1 MNAQYGGIIGWFAR
15 NPVSAN
21 LLLISVIVM
30 GVLSSGSIRKEAFP
44 SMNPDTIRVS
54 MTYDSG
60 VPKLAEEGI
69 AVKIE
74 DALEGVPGIKRV
86 TSTSNAG
93 GSEVLIEKKT
103 DYDLDTLLTDVK
115 TKIDAI
121 YNFPVDSEK
130 PTITKGRRQDHAIWV
145 QLYGDLDRLSMQ
157 ALAER
162 LKVDLLNKP
171 GISDVSMVGKA
182 EPMISVEIDEGK
194 LQAFGLSLG
203 DVADAINRESS
214 TALTTSLRNGE
225 KVIRLKSAQQAYHS
239 AEFARI
245 PLLSSRN
252 GAQVNL
258 GDVAN
263 IQDTFED
270 NPLVLSRYNGK
281 NGIAIE
287 LLMDQYGDVTDIV
300 EQANQVVANWHAKGK
315 LPANVELVSWYDKS
329 TMITE
334 RLSLLTS
341 NALTGIALVFVVLAL
356 FLNLRVALW
365 VAAGLPFIFFGT
377 LYFMTDSYTAMT
389 INEMTTFGFIM
400 ALGIVVDDAVV
411 VGESVYSTRQAE
423 GDSLNSTI
431 KGTLKVAVPTI
442 FGVLTTV
449 AAFGALSQ
457 VSGGLGRL
465 YSQFGTIVTICLLLS
480 VVESKLI
487 LPAHLAHVNTRKKT
501 NDRNWWE
508 RIQHVADSGLVW
520 FNNKLYKPAIGLA
533 LRFRYAVVLFFIA
546 IFILVIGMPL
556 TGSVRVAFFPS
567 IPGDVVRASMS
578 MQTDAGFGQ
587 TASNLNWLEKTALQ
601 ADRQLSANG
610 ESGLGSLQVVASADD
625 SGSIAIELNKTA
637 NYTVKDFADVWK
649 SLAGSPEGVKKLKIR
664 SRREMVDNF
673 KVEIK
678 ASDESS
684 VLAAGQQFKQALQGI
699 AGVSGIDDN
708 LSPGQPL
715 LRFELTEQ
723 GRALGMDTA
732 QLSKQILRLFGG
744 EVVQRFQRD
753 KDEIKVRVRYPEN
766 ARKTLADVMVANIR
780 LDDSSVVPLT
790 TVATISSDYQQDE
803 ITRIDNLRAVY
814 ISAAVDAEQISS
826 NELVATVQ
834 STIVPSLEAQYPGLS
849 IHFAGEAEQQAE
861 TTSSMSG
868 MFMLAL
874 ISIYVLLAVPLKSY
888 IQPVLIMTAIPFG
901 IVGAIL
907 GHWWNDLTL
916 SILSMNGILALSGVV
931 VNDSLLLVS
940 RFNELRE
947 EGLSLHDAITESCT
961 SRLRAVLLT
970 SFTTYGGLMPILGE
984 TSKQAQFLIPAAAS
998 LGYGILF
1005 ATLITLILIPA
1016 LLLIQ
1021 SEIKQALVELPA
1033 KLLGK
1038 TGTEVQAC

>member
-1 MNAQYGGIIGWFAR
+1 MNSQYGGIIGWFAR

-21 LLLISVIVM
+21 LLLISVVVM
-30 GVLSSGSIRKEAFP
+30 GLLSSGSIRKEAFP
-44 SMNPDTIRVS
+44 SMDPDTIRVS

-74 DALEGVPGIKRV
+74 DALEGVPGIKRI
-86 TSTSNAG
+86 TSTSNAT
-93 GSEVLIEKKT
+93 GSEVTVEKKS
-103 DYDLDTLLTDVK
+103 DYSLDTLLTDVK
-115 TKIDAI
+115 NKVDGI
-121 YNFPVDSEK
+121 YNFPADAEK
-130 PTITKGRRQDHAIWV
+130 PVITKGRRQDHAIWV
-145 QLYGDLDRLSMQ
+145 QLYGDLDRLSLQ

-162 LKVDLLNKP
+162 LKVDLLAKP

-194 LQAFGLSLG
+194 LQAYSLSLS
-203 DVADAINRESS
+203 DVANAINQESS

-239 AEFARI
+239 AEFAAI
-245 PLLSSRN
+245 PLVSASN
-252 GAQVNL
+252 GAHISL

-263 IQDTFED
+263 VQDTFED
-270 NPLVLSRYNGK
+270 DPFVLSRYNGK

-287 LLMDQYGDVTDIV
+287 LLMDEYGDVTKIV
-300 EQANQVVANWHAKGK
+300 EQANQVVANWNATGK
-315 LPANVELVSWYDKS
+315 LPANVKLVTWYDKS

-334 RLSLLTS
+334 RLSLLTT
-341 NALTGIALVFVVLAL
+341 NALTGIALVFVVLAI
-356 FLNLRVALW
+356 FLNFRVAFW

-377 LYFMTDSYTAMT
+377 LYFMTDTYTGMT

-411 VGESVYSTRQAE
+411 VGESVYTTRQAE
-423 GDSLNSTI
+423 GDTLVSTI
-431 KGTLKVAVPTI
+431 KGTLKVAIPTI

-457 VSGGLGRL
+457 VSGGLGKL
-465 YSQFGTIVTICLLLS
+465 YAQFGTIVTICLLLS

-487 LPAHLAHVNTRKKT
+487 LPAHLAHLNTHKKSK
-501 NDRNWWE
+501 DHNWWS
-508 RIQHVADSGLVW
+508 RIQHFADSGLMW
-520 FNNKLYKPAIGLA
+520 FNQKVYRPTIGWA

-546 IFILVIGMPL
+546 LFILVVGMPM
-556 TGSVRVAFFPS
+556 TGAVRVAFFPS
-567 IPGDVVRASMS
+567 MPADVVSASMS
-578 MQTDAGFGQ
+578 MQTDASFGQ
-587 TASNLNWLEKTALQ
+587 TASNLDWLEKTAMQ
-601 ADRQLSANG
+601 ADEQLSNG
-610 ESGLGSLQVVASADD
+610 AESGIASIQVVASGDD
-625 SGSIAIELNKTA
+625 SGSVDVQLSQSSQYN
-637 NYTVKDFADVWK
+637 VKAFADVWQI
-649 SLAGSPEGVKKLKIR
+649 LAGSPEGIKKLRIMA
-664 SRREMVDNF
+664 SQQMVDNF

-678 ASDESS
+678 AMDESS
-684 VLAAGQQFKQALQGI
+684 VLAAGEQFKQALQKI
-699 AGVSGIDDN
+699 AGVSGINDN

-723 GRALGMDTA
+723 GRALGMNTA
-732 QLSKQILRLFGG
+732 ELSAQILRLFGG

-753 KDEIKVRVRYPEN
+753 KDEVKVRVRYPEN
-766 ARKTLADVMVANIR
+766 ARKTLADVKVANVRLSDNTVVPLSSVANI
-780 LDDSSVVPLT
+780 
-790 TVATISSDYQQDE
+790 ISDYQQDE

-814 ISAAVDAEQISS
+814 ISAAVDVEQISS

-834 STIVPSLEAQYPGLS
+834 RTVIPSLEAQYPGLA

-861 TTSSMSG
+861 TTSSMGG

-874 ISIYVLLAVPLKSY
+874 IAIYVLLAVPLKSY

-907 GHWWNDLTL
+907 GHWWNDLTM

-947 EGLSLHDAITESCT
+947 EGLSVSDAITESCT

-970 SFTTYGGLMPILGE
+970 SFTTFGGLVPILSE

-1005 ATLITLILIPA
+1005 ATVITLILIPA
-1016 LLLIQ
+1016 LLYIQ
-1021 SEIKQALVELPA
+1021 SEIKQVLKNLPA
-1033 KLLGK
+1033 KLLGRSVPK
-1038 TGTEVQAC
+1038 EQEC